1 LLDYPALA
9 IPVTKVDP
17 VLDGKRERHS
27 FYNDEDR
34 TNWEF
39 CKSNFSVRLMTLRDL
54 FHFVGLLDGAEK
66 FRDAP
71 VGVQVVGR
79 TLQEEALIGLTEIVD
94 QSLKTHQSKL

>member
-1 LLDYPALA
+1 M
-9 IPVTKVDP
+9 V
-17 VLDGKRERHS
+17 RHG
-27 FYNDEDR
+27 
-34 TNWEF
+34 
-39 CKSNFSVRLMTLRDL
+39 L
-54 FHFVGLLDGAEK
+54 FLCVGLLDGAEK